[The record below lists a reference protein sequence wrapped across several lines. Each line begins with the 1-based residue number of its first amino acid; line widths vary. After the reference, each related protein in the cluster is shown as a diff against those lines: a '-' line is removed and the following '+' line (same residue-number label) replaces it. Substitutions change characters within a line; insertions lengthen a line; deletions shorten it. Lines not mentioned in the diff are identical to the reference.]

1 MSQIAGGFLS
11 AFFTLAI
18 MSFLYKDNPI
28 YKLAEHVYVGVAAGY
43 LFVLAVVHTL
53 KPNFWDC
60 VAPLFN
66 AAPGGQWVRLGA
78 GIFGVMMLLRL
89 YKKTSWI
96 STLPLAVMVGT
107 FAALRMTGLANSDLV
122 GQLHGTINCLDYR
135 GLPFFAWDKP
145 AMINNFLIF
154 GGVIAV
160 LSYFFFSLEH
170 RGALKI
176 SGKTGIY
183 FLMITFGSSYGYT
196 VMARV
201 SVFVGRITDLYS
213 YNTPRY
219 GYATAICAMIII
231 AFLYISFMIEKKRNM
246 KISSEG
252 NLTNE
257 IE

>member
-1 MSQIAGGFLS
+1 
-11 AFFTLAI
+11 
-18 MSFLYKDNPI
+18 
-28 YKLAEHVYVGVAAGY
+28 
-43 LFVLAVVHTL
+43 
-53 KPNFWDC
+53 
-60 VAPLFN
+60 
-66 AAPGGQWVRLGA
+66 
-78 GIFGVMMLLRL
+78 
-89 YKKTSWI
+89 
-96 STLPLAVMVGT
+96 MVGT

-219 GYATAICAMIII
+219 AYATAICAMIFI
-231 AFLYISFMIEKKRNM
+231 AFLFISFMIEKKRNM